1 MEGTVKWFNR
11 KKGYGF
17 VNGEDG
23 QEYFVHFTA
32 IKQGTFLR
40 DNDKVSFNPVDG
52 DKGKQAADVVLLQKG
67 SEIMAAQPAEEAP
80 AMEEPAQEETEAMEE
95 QPVEAPQEEAPVEQP
110 AEEAP
115 APAEEPAQE
124 EEKTK

>member
-23 QEYFVHFTA
+23 EEYFVHFTA

-40 DNDKVSFNPVDG
+40 DNDKVSFEAVNG
-52 DKGKQAADVVLLQKG
+52 DKGRQAADVVLLQKG
-67 SEIMAAQPAEEAP
+67 SEIMAAEEPAEEPAEEAP
-80 AMEEPAQEETEAMEE
+80 VEEPAQEE
-95 QPVEAPQEEAPVEQP
+95 QPVEEAPV
-110 AEEAP
+110 
-115 APAEEPAQE
+115 EEPAQE
-124 EEKTK
+124 EQPVEEA